1 MALVE
6 LKAQPR
12 TVIGKQVKQLRREG
26 WTPGVIYGI
35 SEPESMQV
43 STHELAAVLRNNG
56 RDVVIALDLD
66 GTDRRV
72 VVQDLQRHVTRG
84 DLLHIDLYEV
94 VEGQMITSDASLVL
108 INKSAAALSGSGY
121 DQLLLNSVQI
131 ESTPMD
137 NVSEIEVD
145 ASKITDANEVLTIAD
160 IELPQGVTILNNPT
174 DAVAKFQPQM
184 AESEA
189 ESDSEM
195 TPTDVEIITE
205 ADDDDE

>member
-12 TVIGKQVKQLRREG
+12 TVIGKQVKQLRRQG
-26 WTPGVIYGI
+26 LTPGVIYGI
-35 SEPESMQV
+35 SAPESMQV
-43 STHELAAVLRNNG
+43 NTHDLAAVLRNNG

-84 DLLHIDLYEV
+84 DLLHIDFYEV
-94 VEGQMITSDASLVL
+94 VEGQMITSEATLVL
-108 INKSAAALSGSGY
+108 INKSALAQAGGGY

-137 NVSEIEVD
+137 NVSEVEVD
-145 ASKITDANEVLTIAD
+145 ASKITDANAVLTIAD
-160 IELPQGVTILNNPT
+160 VELPKGVIILN
-174 DAVAKFQPQM
+174 DQDEAVAKFQQQM
-184 AESEA
+184 SAAEA
-189 ESDSEM
+189 ESTSEM
-195 TPTDVEIITE
+195 TPTEVQIITE
-205 ADDDDE
+205 ADDE

>member
-35 SEPESMQV
+35 SEPETMQV
-43 STHELAAVLRNNG
+43 STHELAAILRNNG
-56 RDVVIALDLD
+56 RDVLIALDLN

-72 VVQDLQRHVTRG
+72 VVQDLQRHLTRG

-94 VEGQMITSDASLVL
+94 VEGQMINSDANLVL
-108 INKSAAALSGSGY
+108 VNKSALAATGAGY
-121 DQLLLNSVQI
+121 DQLLLQSVHI

-137 NVSEIEVD
+137 NVNEIEVD
-145 ASKITDANEVLTIAD
+145 ASKITETHNVLTIAD
-160 IELPQGVTILNNPT
+160 IVAPPGVTILNNPH
-174 DAVAKFQPQM
+174 DAVAKFQAQM
-184 AESEA
+184 SEKEA
-189 ESDSEM
+189 ESDSEL
-195 TPTDVEIITE
+195 TPTEVEIITE
-205 ADDDDE
+205 ADDDE

>member
-12 TVIGKQVKQLRREG
+12 SVIGKQVKQLRREG
-26 WTPGVIYGI
+26 LTPGVIYGI

-56 RDVVIALDLD
+56 RDVVIALDLE
-66 GTDRRV
+66 GKNRRV
-72 VVQDLQRHVTRG
+72 VVQDLQRHITRG
-84 DLLHIDLYEV
+84 DLMHIDFYEV
-94 VEGQMITSDASLVL
+94 VEGQLITSDASLVL
-108 INKSAAALSGSGY
+108 VNKSTLASQGGGY

-131 ESTPMD
+131 ESTPVD

-145 ASKITDANEVLTIAD
+145 ASKIVDANTVLTIAD
-160 IELPQGVTILNNPT
+160 IDLPKGVRILNNPD
-174 DAVAKFQPQM
+174 DAVAKFQAQM
-184 AESEA
+184 SESEA

-205 ADDDDE
+205 ADEE